1 MNPFPGPKSVLIMDN
16 AKIHHAGAVSEI
28 CACHHVLPIYL
39 PPYSP
44 DFNPIE
50 KVFANFKYKLRRA
63 QLLTGKRTDAELIRH
78 IFCNVAKPHLI
89 ASLYRDCG
97 YPVPEDAPSSGTGN

>member
-28 CACHHVLPIYL
+28 CARHHVLAVYL

-50 KVFANFKYKLRRA
+50 KLFSNFKCQLRRA
-63 QLLTGKRTDAELIRH
+63 QVLTGKQSDAKIICRLFTH
-78 IFCNVAKPHLI
+78 VAKPRLI
-89 ASLYRDCG
+89 AALFRDCG
-97 YPVPEDAPSSGTGN
+97 YPVQEAV